1 MDKADRSF
9 LKGVIE
15 GFYGRPWSQQQ
26 RLELL
31 GLMQECELNT
41 YLYCPKDDLKHRALW
56 RELYSDDE
64 LNRLRALI
72 ESCSDHGIEFFYGIA
87 PGLTIRYSD
96 AGEMDLLR
104 ARFRQL
110 LDAGCRSFAILFD
123 DIPGEMAE
131 ADSAAFGS
139 LAKGQCE
146 AANTI
151 YNELL
156 AKRGS
161 RLIFCPTP
169 YCGRMADNQHGGA
182 GYLDEIGRC
191 LAADIDI
198 FWTGPEIISREI
210 TAGSVVELTA
220 ALQRKPVIW
229 DNLHANDYDMTRV
242 FLGPY
247 SGRSLELREE
257 VSGFLINP
265 NCEHEANYVALKTLA
280 SYLSATGSWNSRSA
294 YGEAIEAWLPRFSTA
309 GEDEMT
315 LDDLTL
321 LGDAYYLPHENG
333 ELAEQL
339 YDDVRFIVTQP
350 TSDWG
355 GRQDRLR
362 KRVRQVTE
370 LARKLT
376 EVHRR
381 ELFYAFNR
389 QVWELREELEMIG
402 QYMDWKLA
410 GGGPATEPCR
420 SGHYLPGTYRGG
432 LVKRLQQLITFRAD
446 GALLPAGEWF
456 KQSTQ

>member
-1 MDKADRSF
+1 MDKTGRTF

-15 GFYGRPWSQQQ
+15 GFYGRPWSQRQ

-31 GLMQECELNT
+31 GLMKECELNT

-56 RELYSDDE
+56 RELYTGDE
-64 LNRLRALI
+64 LQGLRALI
-72 ESCSDHGIEFFYGIA
+72 ESCNDHGIKFFYGIA

-96 AGEMDLLR
+96 GSEIGLLR

-123 DIPGEMAE
+123 DIPDKMAE

-139 LAKGQCE
+139 LAKAQCE
-146 AANTI
+146 TANAI
-151 YNELL
+151 YSELL
-156 AKRGS
+156 AKPGG

-169 YCGRMADNQHGGA
+169 YCQRMVDEQHGGA
-182 GYLDEIGRC
+182 SYLEEVGRQ

-210 TAGSVVELTA
+210 TVESIGALQQK
-220 ALQRKPVIW
+220 LQRKPVVW
-229 DNLHANDYDMTRV
+229 DNLHANDYDMTRI

-247 SGRSLELREE
+247 SGRSLELRGE

-265 NCEHEANYVALKTLA
+265 NCEYEANYVALKTLA
-280 SYLSATGSWNSRSA
+280 SYLSATGSWSSRGA
-294 YGEAIEAWLPRFSTA
+294 YEGALAAWLPRFSTV
-309 GEDEMT
+309 GEDEVT

-333 ELAEQL
+333 ELAQQL
-339 YDDVRFIVTQP
+339 YEDVRFIVTQP
-350 TSDWG
+350 TGDWG
-355 GRQDRLR
+355 DRQDRLR
-362 KRVRQVTE
+362 KRIRQIVE

-376 EVHRR
+376 EVHSR

-389 QVWELREELEMIG
+389 QVWELREELEMIE

-410 GGGPATEPCR
+410 GGDSATEPCR
-420 SGHYLPGTYRGG
+420 SENYLPGTYRGG
-432 LVKRLQQLITFRAD
+432 LVKRLQQLISFRVD
-446 GALLPAGEWF
+446 GALVPAGE
-456 KQSTQ
+456 

>member
-31 GLMQECELNT
+31 GLMQELELNT

-56 RELYSDDE
+56 RELYTGDE
-64 LNRLRALI
+64 LQGLCTLI
-72 ESCSDHGIEFFYGIA
+72 ESCRTHDIEFLYGIA

-96 AGEMDLLR
+96 ESEMELLQ

-139 LAKGQCE
+139 LAKAQCE
-146 AANTI
+146 MANAI
-151 YNELL
+151 YSELL
-156 AKRGS
+156 AKSGG
-161 RLIFCPTP
+161 RLVFCPTP
-169 YCGRMADNQHGGA
+169 YCQRMADNQHGGRNYLNEV
-182 GYLDEIGRC
+182 GRYLDS
-191 LAADIDI
+191 DIDL

-210 TAGSVVELTA
+210 SIESVSELRETI
-220 ALQRKPVIW
+220 QRKPVIW

-257 VSGFLINP
+257 VGGFLINP
-265 NCEHEANYVALKTLA
+265 NCEFEANYVALKTLA
-280 SYLSATGSWNSRSA
+280 GYLRASGSWNSRNA
-294 YGEAIEAWLPRFSTA
+294 YEEALAAWLPRFSTVA
-309 GEDEMT
+309 EDGVT
-315 LDDLTL
+315 FDDLML
-321 LGDAYYLPHENG
+321 LGDTYYLPHENG
-333 ELAEQL
+333 QLAEQL
-339 YDDVRFIVTQP
+339 YDDVRCIVTQS
-350 TSDWG
+350 TDDWG
-355 GRQDRLR
+355 ERQDRLR
-362 KRVRQVTE
+362 TRVRQVVA

-381 ELFYAFNR
+381 ELFYAFNQ
-389 QVWELREELEMIG
+389 QVWELREELEMIK
-402 QYMDWKLA
+402 QYMDWKLT
-410 GGGPATEPCR
+410 GGDPATEPFR
-420 SGHYLPGTYRGG
+420 SGNYLPGTYRGG
-432 LVKRLQQLITFRAD
+432 LVRRLQQLISFRPD
-446 GALLPAGEWF
+446 GALIPGDE
-456 KQSTQ
+456 

>member
-1 MDKADRSF
+1 MGKANRSF

-15 GFYGRPWSQQQ
+15 GFYGRPWSQSQ

-31 GLMQECELNT
+31 ELMRGLELNS

-56 RELYSDDE
+56 RECYTADE
-64 LNRLRALI
+64 LQGLSTLI
-72 ESCSDHGIEFFYGIA
+72 ESCRTHDIEFLYGIA

-96 AGEMDLLR
+96 DSEMELLK

-110 LDAGCRSFAILFD
+110 VDAGCRSFAILFD
-123 DIPGEMAE
+123 DIPDKMAE
-131 ADSAAFGS
+131 LDRAAFGS
-139 LAKGQCE
+139 LAKAQCE
-146 AANTI
+146 TANTI
-151 YNELL
+151 YDELL
-156 AKRGS
+156 PKPGG

-169 YCGRMADNQHGGA
+169 YCQRMADDQHGGI
-182 GYLDEIGRC
+182 GYLDEVGRH

-198 FWTGPEIISREI
+198 FWTGPEIISPEI
-210 TAGSVVELTA
+210 TVESVCELQIS
-220 ALQRKPVIW
+220 LQRKPVIW

-247 SGRSLELREE
+247 SGRSLELRGE

-265 NCEHEANYVALKTLA
+265 NCEYEANYVALKTLA
-280 SYLSATGSWNSRSA
+280 DYLRASGSCSSRSA
-294 YGEAIEAWLPRFSTA
+294 YEEALAAWLPRFLTV
-309 GEDEMT
+309 GEDEVT
-315 LDDLTL
+315 PDDLTL

-339 YDDVRFIVTQP
+339 YEDVRYIVMQP
-350 TSDWG
+350 TDGWG
-355 GRQDRLR
+355 DRQDRLR
-362 KRVRQVTE
+362 KRIRQVVE

-389 QVWELREELEMIG
+389 QVWELREELEMIE

-410 GGGPATEPCR
+410 GGDPATQLCR
-420 SGHYLPGTYRGG
+420 SENYLPGTYRGG
-432 LVKRLQQLITFRAD
+432 LVKRLQQLISFRGD
-446 GALLPAGEWF
+446 GALAPAGE
-456 KQSTQ
+456 

>member
-1 MDKADRSF
+1 MGKANRSF

-31 GLMQECELNT
+31 GLMQELELNT

-56 RELYSDDE
+56 WESYTVDELQGLREL
-64 LNRLRALI
+64 I
-72 ESCSDHGIEFFYGIA
+72 EACRDRGIEFFYGIA

-96 AGEMDLLR
+96 AGELDSLR

-110 LDAGCRSFAILFD
+110 LDAGCRSFAVLFD
-123 DIPGEMAE
+123 DIPVKMAE
-131 ADSAAFGS
+131 ADIATFGS
-139 LAKGQCE
+139 LAKAQCE
-146 AANTI
+146 TANAI
-151 YNELL
+151 YSELL
-156 AKRGS
+156 AKPGG

-169 YCGRMADNQHGGA
+169 YCQRMADDQHGGA
-182 GYLDEIGRC
+182 DYLNEVGRHLDEG
-191 LAADIDI
+191 IDI

-210 TAGSVVELTA
+210 TIESVSGLRETI
-220 ALQRKPVIW
+220 QRKPVIW

-257 VSGFLINP
+257 VAGFLINP
-265 NCEHEANYVALKTLA
+265 NCEFEANYVALKTLA
-280 SYLSATGSWNSRSA
+280 GYLRASGSWNSRNA
-294 YGEAIEAWLPRFSTA
+294 YEEALVAWLPRFSSV
-309 GEDEMT
+309 GEDGVT

-321 LGDAYYLPHENG
+321 MCDAYYLPHENG

-339 YDDVRFIVTQP
+339 YQDVRFIVTQP
-350 TSDWG
+350 TDDWG
-355 GRQDRLR
+355 DRQGRLR
-362 KRVRQVTE
+362 KRIRQVVE

-389 QVWELREELEMIG
+389 QVWELREELEMIE

-410 GGGPATEPCR
+410 GGDPATELCR
-420 SGHYLPGTYRGG
+420 SENYLPGTYRGG
-432 LVKRLQQLITFRAD
+432 LVKRLQQLISFRAD
-446 GALLPAGEWF
+446 GALVPAGE
-456 KQSTQ
+456 

>member
-1 MDKADRSF
+1 MGKADRSF

-31 GLMQECELNT
+31 GLMQELELNT

-56 RELYSDDE
+56 RELYTGDE
-64 LNRLRALI
+64 LQGLCTLI
-72 ESCSDHGIEFFYGIA
+72 ESCRTHDIEFLYGIA

-96 AGEMDLLR
+96 DSEMELLQ

-139 LAKGQCE
+139 LAKAQCE
-146 AANTI
+146 MANAI
-151 YNELL
+151 YSELL
-156 AKRGS
+156 ARPGG

-169 YCGRMADNQHGGA
+169 YCGRMADEQHGGA
-182 GYLDEIGRC
+182 GYLDEVGRH
-191 LAADIDI
+191 LAEGIDL

-210 TAGSVVELTA
+210 TIESVSELRETI
-220 ALQRKPVIW
+220 QRKPVIW

-257 VSGFLINP
+257 VAGFLINP
-265 NCEHEANYVALKTLA
+265 NCEFEANYVALKTLA
-280 SYLSATGSWNSRSA
+280 GYLRASGSWNSRNA
-294 YGEAIEAWLPRFSTA
+294 YEEALAAWLPRFSTVA
-309 GEDEMT
+309 EDGVT
-315 LDDLTL
+315 FDDLML
-321 LGDAYYLPHENG
+321 LGDTYYLPHENG
-333 ELAEQL
+333 QLAEQL
-339 YDDVRFIVTQP
+339 YDDVRCIVTQS
-350 TSDWG
+350 TDDWG
-355 GRQDRLR
+355 ERQDRLR
-362 KRVRQVTE
+362 TRVRQVVA

-381 ELFYAFNR
+381 ELFYAFNQ
-389 QVWELREELEMIG
+389 QVWELREELEMIK
-402 QYMDWKLA
+402 QYMDWKLT
-410 GGGPATEPCR
+410 GGDPATEPFR
-420 SGHYLPGTYRGG
+420 SGNYLPGTYRGG
-432 LVKRLQQLITFRAD
+432 LVRRLQQLISFRPD
-446 GALLPAGEWF
+446 GALIPGDE
-456 KQSTQ
+456 

>member
-31 GLMQECELNT
+31 GLMQELELNT

-56 RELYSDDE
+56 RELYTGDE
-64 LNRLRALI
+64 LQGLCTLI
-72 ESCSDHGIEFFYGIA
+72 ESCRTHDIEFLYGIA

-96 AGEMDLLR
+96 DSEMELLQ

-139 LAKGQCE
+139 LAKAQCE
-146 AANTI
+146 TANAI
-151 YNELL
+151 NSELL
-156 AKRGS
+156 AKPGG

-169 YCGRMADNQHGGA
+169 YCQRMADDQHGGA
-182 GYLDEIGRC
+182 DYLNEVGRH
-191 LAADIDI
+191 LGEGIDI

-210 TAGSVVELTA
+210 TIESVSELRETI
-220 ALQRKPVIW
+220 QRKPVIW

-257 VSGFLINP
+257 VAGFLINP
-265 NCEHEANYVALKTLA
+265 NCEFEANYVALKTLA
-280 SYLSATGSWNSRSA
+280 GYLRASGSWNSRNA
-294 YGEAIEAWLPRFSTA
+294 YEEALAAWLPRFSTVA
-309 GEDEMT
+309 EDGVT
-315 LDDLTL
+315 LDDLML
-321 LGDAYYLPHENG
+321 LGDTYYLPHENG
-333 ELAEQL
+333 QLAEQL
-339 YDDVRFIVTQP
+339 YDDVRCIVTQS
-350 TSDWG
+350 TDDWG
-355 GRQDRLR
+355 ERQDRLR
-362 KRVRQVTE
+362 KRIRQVVE
-370 LARKLT
+370 LAHKLT

-381 ELFYAFNR
+381 ELFYAFNQ
-389 QVWELREELEMIG
+389 QVWELREELEMIK
-402 QYMDWKLA
+402 QYMDWKLT
-410 GGGPATEPCR
+410 GGDPATEPFR
-420 SGHYLPGTYRGG
+420 SGNYLPGTYRGG
-432 LVKRLQQLITFRAD
+432 LVRRLQQLISFRPD
-446 GALLPAGEWF
+446 GALVPGDE
-456 KQSTQ
+456 

>member
-31 GLMQECELNT
+31 GLMQELELNT

-56 RELYSDDE
+56 RELYTGDE
-64 LNRLRALI
+64 LQGLCTLI
-72 ESCSDHGIEFFYGIA
+72 ESCRTHDIEFLYGIA

-96 AGEMDLLR
+96 DSEMELLQ

-139 LAKGQCE
+139 LAKAQCE
-146 AANTI
+146 MANAI
-151 YNELL
+151 YSELL
-156 AKRGS
+156 AKSGG
-161 RLIFCPTP
+161 RLVFCPTP
-169 YCGRMADNQHGGA
+169 YCQRMADNQHGGA
-182 GYLDEIGRC
+182 NYLNEVGRYLDS
-191 LAADIDI
+191 DIDL

-210 TAGSVVELTA
+210 SIESVSELRETI
-220 ALQRKPVIW
+220 QRKPVIW

-257 VSGFLINP
+257 VGGFLINP
-265 NCEHEANYVALKTLA
+265 NCEFEANYVALKTLA
-280 SYLSATGSWNSRSA
+280 GYLRASGSWNSRNA
-294 YGEAIEAWLPRFSTA
+294 YEEALAAWLPRFSSV
-309 GEDEMT
+309 GEDGVT

-321 LGDAYYLPHENG
+321 MCDAYYLPHENG

-339 YDDVRFIVTQP
+339 YQDVRFIVTQP
-350 TSDWG
+350 TDDWG
-355 GRQDRLR
+355 DRQGRLR
-362 KRVRQVTE
+362 KRIRQVVE

-389 QVWELREELEMIG
+389 QVWELREELEMIE

-410 GGGPATEPCR
+410 GGDPATELCR
-420 SGHYLPGTYRGG
+420 SENYLPGTYRGG
-432 LVKRLQQLITFRAD
+432 LMKRFQQLISFRAD
-446 GALLPAGEWF
+446 GALVPAGE
-456 KQSTQ
+456 